1 MVLTTG
7 SWAARSPKSKG
18 FRPIVCRNKMRT
30 LSGTSSWQ
38 RGCLLCSPFL
48 GEEWSERGLYCMHV
62 DGAAMGKVLGRAQA
76 GTAWLKGRNETKQN
90 SKVWNLGS
98 REVDWP

>member
-1 MVLTTG
+1 
-7 SWAARSPKSKG
+7 
-18 FRPIVCRNKMRT
+18 
-30 LSGTSSWQ
+30 
-38 RGCLLCSPFL
+38 
-48 GEEWSERGLYCMHV
+48 MHV